1 MLDMTT
7 EYQVTV
13 TWKTYGLDQVDG
25 DAVAEGVL
33 SCSPHRNL
41 EGVTRVLS
49 DLSDLWE
56 PHEGVLCG
64 DGGTNLR
71 RWEGT
76 TLTAVVERKGGEAL
90 SQADQTALSKALG
103 I

>member
-1 MLDMTT
+1 MDMKT

-13 TWKTYGLDQVDG
+13 TWKTYGIDQAEG
-25 DAVAEGVL
+25 DPLAEGVL

-49 DLSDLWE
+49 DLSDQWE

-64 DGGTNLR
+64 DGGVDLR
-71 RWEGT
+71 RWEST
-76 TLTAVVERKGGEAL
+76 TLTAVIERKGGEAL
-90 SQADQTALSKALG
+90 SQAEETALSGYLCT
-103 I
+103 